1 MRLRTF
7 VLVGWIAAALWAP
20 AMAFAEQESLLVYTS
35 MKESLLGELKT
46 AFGKK
51 YPDIKLEFQTGGAA
65 KLMARLAAERDA
77 GTILADVLWTG
88 EVFDFYRLKSQGALL
103 AYTPTEIKLL
113 ANPFADYDGSFT
125 ATRLTTLGMAFNTRF
140 VKDAPKS
147 WQDAYK
153 ASFKDA
159 YGLANPSLSGTAYM
173 SVAMLVRAFGWSY
186 FEALHA
192 NGAKV
197 GKASAQLVEETASG
211 DLLASLAVDA
221 VVFDRINK
229 GATLALVYPAELIVI
244 PSPIAILKGGPNN
257 EAAKKFVDFVLSKEG
272 QTIIA
277 SEGMLPVRADV
288 PVPEHFNLP
297 AVADAVKRAA
307 KIDYSHLTAERDS
320 IVKRF
325 SEIMQKEVV
334 EKPAQVE
341 KPAKVEKPAQVEK
354 PAKIEKAVE
363 KPEPPV
369 PTEPPAEPR

>member
-1 MRLRTF
+1 MRLRVF
-7 VLVGWIAAALWAP
+7 VLVGWIVAVLWAP
-20 AMAFAEQESLLVYTS
+20 TMAFAEQQELLVYTS
-35 MKESLLGELKT
+35 MKESLLGKLKT

-51 YPDIKLEFQTGGAA
+51 YPDIHLDYQNGGAA

-77 GTILADVLWTG
+77 GTMLADVLWTG
-88 EVFDFYRLKSQGALL
+88 EVFDFHHLKSQGALL
-103 AYTPTEIKLL
+103 AYTPAEIKSL

-125 ATRLTTLGMAFNTRF
+125 ATRLTTLGMVFNTRF

-153 ASFKDA
+153 ANFKDA
-159 YGLANPSLSGTAYM
+159 YGLANPALSGTAYM

-197 GKASAQLVEETASG
+197 GKGSAQLVEETASG

-221 VVFDRINK
+221 VVFDKIDK

-307 KIDYSHLTAERDS
+307 KIDYSHLTVERDS

-334 EKPAQVE
+334 EKPVQVE

-354 PAKIEKAVE
+354 PAKIEKAE
-363 KPEPPV
+363 K
-369 PTEPPAEPR
+369 TEPSEPAEQTDKR